1 MDRDNASTL
10 AMPQSKAISAACI
23 VYLLWHTDSY
33 GDEKLI
39 GVYATRS
46 DASLAIERVKDKPG
60 FSEGGEFEIAE
71 YELNKDHWVD
81 GFVRHEGFSLPKW
94 LRPRNPSQ

>member
-1 MDRDNASTL
+1 MEKDKSSIPAR
-10 AMPQSKAISAACI
+10 PQSEAVSAVRT

-46 DASLAIERVKDKPG
+46 GASLAIGRVKDKPG
-60 FSEGGEFEIAE
+60 FSGGGEFEIAE
-71 YELNKDHWVD
+71 YELDKDHWTE
-81 GFVRHEGFSLPKW
+81 GFARHNGFSLPKW
-94 LRPRNPSQ
+94 FRPKDQ